1 MNRKP
6 VFRIGTDDFKELID
20 EGGYFVDKS
29 LFIREI
35 IEGNK
40 VVLLPRPRRF
50 GKTLNMTMLRY
61 FFEKTENDQNYLF
74 EGLAISDYPEYQK
87 HQGQYPVIFISLK
100 DVKGTSWFESRK
112 RLVEKIGELLSQF
125 KYIEPTL
132 DPIYLDGFYSIL
144 SGNPDDA
151 SMKASL
157 KNIITWLYNYHQK
170 PVIVLI
176 DEYDSPMIEAW
187 THDYYHE
194 MTEFMQSWLGGGLKH
209 ENAHALYR
217 AVITGILRIAKESI
231 FSDLNNLKVISTL
244 QSHKVSQM
252 FGFTEHD
259 INTILS
265 DFSIPDHG
273 NVIREWYNG
282 YSFGD
287 QVIYNPWSVTNYI
300 DNLPDPPGSHWLNTS
315 ANTLV
320 FEELGHGGI
329 EIKRD
334 LEKLLSGEE
343 IRYPITET
351 ITFRDIGRNPA
362 NIWSFLYFSG
372 YLRAGEPK
380 FADYDPNLLTYA
392 LSIPNKEISAA
403 YKQFVNSQFEKGD
416 PSSGITSFLSV
427 FLENKKAE
435 ILEQTLQNLTI
446 SLVSFYDLARL
457 PEAVFHAF
465 VLGLLANL
473 ISVYDVRSNAESGLG
488 RADILMIPKTTRY
501 QTGYV
506 IEFKSIYPNDDIEK
520 SAQEALT
527 QIRERKYDSSLIS
540 GGIEPNIIR
549 YLAVV
554 VQGKSVMVKEW
565 FDT

>member
-392 LSIPNKEISAA
+392 LSIPNKEISVA

-416 PSSGITSFLSV
+416 LSSGITSFLSV

-435 ILEQTLQNLTI
+435 ILEQTLQNLTV

-473 ISVYDVRSNAESGLG
+473 RSIYDIRSNAESGLG
-488 RADILMIPKTTRY
+488 RADILMIPKTAGY
-501 QTGYV
+501 PIGYV
-506 IEFKSIYPNDDIEK
+506 IEFKSIYPDDDMEK

-527 QIRERKYDSSLIS
+527 QIRERKYDASVLS
-540 GGIEPNIIR
+540 GGTEPDNIR
-549 YLAVV
+549 YLAIVL
-554 VQGKSVMVKEW
+554 QGKNVMVKE
-565 FDT
+565 